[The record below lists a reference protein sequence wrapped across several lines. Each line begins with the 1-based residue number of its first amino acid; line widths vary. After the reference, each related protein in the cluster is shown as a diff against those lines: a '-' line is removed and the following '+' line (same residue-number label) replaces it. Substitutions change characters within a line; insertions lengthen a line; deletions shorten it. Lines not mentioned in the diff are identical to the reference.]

1 MFLDGKPAG
10 AARHGEH
17 APGNASRSGLI
28 RNAVI
33 PEPGQKIAAPRNAI
47 AEFSQHPGAKL
58 DAGVLGPAAAAA
70 LDAETGCRC
79 PELGDELHT
88 AAHALLDAFLAALA
102 GGRADWHAAHMVA
115 AAAAR
120 RDAQSGQLNLIRD
133 VSSRLVTAGPLPL
146 WHSAVFD
153 SVGRDAS
160 LAAVVGGGW
169 VELMSDLLPLV
180 TPGTP
185 AASRDSADFRRTD
198 LGALL
203 PPGGDA
209 WPTPADLAGVLPA
222 WLVAATGNENA
233 IDRFCLWAA
242 SSALPAG
249 EALDALGILIT
260 DAAIAAKLSHL
271 TDLFDY
277 LQTVTLSAEDERRMH
292 IWTDTFVKAGDSR
305 FARFQSYLT

>member
-1 MFLDGKPAG
+1 MHQD
-10 AARHGEH
+10 AADLLTT
-17 APGNASRSGLI
+17 LI
-28 RNAVI
+28 RDAVI
-33 PEPGQKIAAPRNAI
+33 PESGRKVAAPLTAI
-47 AEFSQHPGAKL
+47 AELPQHPGAKL
-58 DAGVLGPAAAAA
+58 DVGVLGPAAAAA
-70 LDAETGCRC
+70 LDAETSCHC
-79 PELGDELHT
+79 PELGDEPHT

-102 GGRADWHAAHMVA
+102 GGRADWHGAHMVA
-115 AAAAR
+115 TEAAR
-120 RDAQSGQLNLIRD
+120 RDAQGGQLNLIRD

-153 SVGRDAS
+153 AVGRDAS

-169 VELMSDLLPLV
+169 VELMRNLLPLV
-180 TPGTP
+180 IPGTA

-203 PPGGDA
+203 PPGGTP
-209 WPTPADLAGVLPA
+209 WPTPADLAGVLPT

-233 IDRFCLWAA
+233 TDRFCLWAA
-242 SSALPAG
+242 NSALPAA
-249 EALDALGILIT
+249 EALDALRILIT
-260 DAAIAAKLSHL
+260 DAGVAAKLSHL

-292 IWTDTFVKAGDSR
+292 VWTGTFVKAGDSR